1 MTSGEKFAF
10 IIVCSFEMNKD
21 HKNGEVFA
29 FVPSYN
35 HAPFIEKCLNSIINQ
50 TLSPR
55 KLLVIDDGSKDDS
68 PRIIERI
75 LKDCPFDAE
84 LIVREN
90 RGLCATLNQGVALSE
105 GKYFAYIGSDDY
117 WLPSFFEERTKL
129 LESREEAVLGYG
141 HSYLIDE
148 NDEIFGNTADIKE
161 DWANYPD
168 GNPKLMLLN
177 GVSPVS
183 STVFY
188 RRSVLEKIHW
198 NEKSRLED
206 YEMYLRLAGLGDF
219 AFDPQVLSVWRHHS
233 YNTSKDLMLMHR
245 EVIEAQNRS
254 FEFLGVSR
262 EELEKFQA
270 RIKFRNT
277 KVFLQNGD
285 KREAILLGRESW
297 RSASSVK
304 EIGKGLIQLLLPK
317 SFLQSYQKRKRE
329 KQIAGYRKNS
339 NGK

>member
-1 MTSGEKFAF
+1 MD
-10 IIVCSFEMNKD
+10 KD
-21 HKNGEVFA
+21 RSKSEVFA

-55 KLLVIDDGSKDDS
+55 KLLVIDDGSRDDS
-68 PRIIERI
+68 AKIIERV

-90 RGLCATLNQGVALSE
+90 RGLCATLNQGLSLSA

-117 WLPSFFEERTKL
+117 WLPAFFEERVKL
-129 LESREEAVLGYG
+129 LDKREEAVLGYG
-141 HSYLIDE
+141 HAYLIDE
-148 NDEIFGNTADIKE
+148 NDEIFDCTANYKE

-168 GNPKLMLLN
+168 GNPSQMLLN
-177 GVSPVS
+177 GVSPIS

-188 RRSVLEKIHW
+188 RRSVLEKVSW
-198 NEKSRLED
+198 NENSRLED
-206 YEMYLRLAGLGDF
+206 YEMYVRLAALGDF

-233 YNTSKDLMLMHR
+233 YNTSKDLLMMHN
-245 EVIEAQNRS
+245 EVIEAQNRN
-254 FEFLGVSR
+254 FDFLGVSR
-262 EELEKFQA
+262 EELEKYQS
-270 RIKFRNT
+270 RIKFRSARI
-277 KVFLQNGD
+277 FLQSGD
-285 KREAILLGRESW
+285 KKEAILLGRESW
-297 RSASSVK
+297 RNASSAK
-304 EIGKGLIQLLLPK
+304 EIGKSLIQLFLPK

-329 KQIAGYRKNS
+329 KQVEQYRKNK